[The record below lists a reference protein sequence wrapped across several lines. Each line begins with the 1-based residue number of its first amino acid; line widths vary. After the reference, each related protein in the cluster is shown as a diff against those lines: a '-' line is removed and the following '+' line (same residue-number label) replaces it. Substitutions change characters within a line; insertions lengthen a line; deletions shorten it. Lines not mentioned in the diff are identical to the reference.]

1 MKRMM
6 FALGAA
12 LSLVACGDAVEQ
24 AEDFRNATE
33 AAIDEQGLANSLRS
47 AVNEDA
53 VKGLVAGAAK
63 EALGDAIPPEAMGAA
78 GAVIDEE
85 ALAKGV
91 DKAVDGQALK
101 GAVRDTLKDANPSTT
116 HDPQ

>member
-1 MKRMM
+1 MT
-6 FALGAA
+6 G
-12 LSLVACGDAVEQ
+12 V
-24 AEDFRNATE
+24 
-33 AAIDEQGLANSLRS
+33 
-47 AVNEDA
+47 
-53 VKGLVAGAAK
+53 AK

-91 DKAVDGQALK
+91 DQAVDGQALK

-116 HDPQ
+116 PDPQ

>member
-12 LSLVACGDAVEQ
+12 LSLVACGDAVQ
-24 AEDFRNATE
+24 QTEDFRNATE

-53 VKGLVAGAAK
+53 VKGLAAGAAK
-63 EALGDAIPPEAMGAA
+63 EALGDAIPAEALGAA

-85 ALAKGV
+85 ALVKGV
-91 DKAVDGQALK
+91 DQAVDGQALK
-101 GAVRDTLKDANPSTT
+101 GAVRDALKDTKSPATS
-116 HDPQ
+116 DPQ